1 MLFGGIVQS
10 VRNVL
15 RDNHNL
21 TLSGKGRKIN
31 LGEATV
37 RKSEIRTPDASPEV
51 IDGIRTK
58 SKRTRVFQ
66 RRVLVGVTLASIVFF
81 LIVVLPI
88 FKKETV
94 KAEHVNE
101 ERIRKRKQWEEK
113 LTFFTEDAWKWVA
126 ERHYDNAIIQY
137 RNALTMQVTDRR
149 IWQEFIYVL
158 VLNCSINEQNCRE
171 AEFYTIAYQSFPAE
185 LQDEKFLHQIELLR
199 GTTP

>member
-1 MLFGGIVQS
+1 MNLPKIFTVY
-10 VRNVL
+10 
-15 RDNHNL
+15 HNL

-101 ERIRKRKQWEEK
+101 ERIRKQKQWEEK
-113 LTFFTEDAWKWVA
+113 LTFFTEDARKWVA

-185 LQDEKFLHQIELLR
+185 LQDEKFL
-199 GTTP
+199 TK

>member
-51 IDGIRTK
+51 IDDIRTK

-81 LIVVLPI
+81 
-88 FKKETV
+88 
-94 KAEHVNE
+94 
-101 ERIRKRKQWEEK
+101 
-113 LTFFTEDAWKWVA
+113 
-126 ERHYDNAIIQY
+126 
-137 RNALTMQVTDRR
+137 
-149 IWQEFIYVL
+149 
-158 VLNCSINEQNCRE
+158 
-171 AEFYTIAYQSFPAE
+171 
-185 LQDEKFLHQIELLR
+185 
-199 GTTP
+199 

>member
-37 RKSEIRTPDASPEV
+37 RKSEIRTSDASPEV
-51 IDGIRTK
+51 IDGIRRK

-101 ERIRKRKQWEEK
+101 ERIRKQKQWEEK
-113 LTFFTEDAWKWVA
+113 LTFFTEDARKWVA
-126 ERHYDNAIIQY
+126 ERHYDNATIQY
-137 RNALTMQVTDRR
+137 RNALIMQVTDRR

-171 AEFYTIAYQSFPAE
+171 AEFYIRAYQSFPAE

-199 GTTP
+199 DTTP